1 MSALN
6 LSRVNNKD
14 TRLTSMTSFWCLFRV
29 SMVDFDRVTACW
41 MENSKVVISCQI
53 FCKDMR
59 S

>member
-6 LSRVNNKD
+6 LSRVNNRD

-41 MENSKVVISCQI
+41 MENSKVVISCQM
-53 FCKDMR
+53 FCT
-59 S
+59 